1 MFRVLGVGHGGCT
14 YRDAMATRDTLGRLL
29 GPLLHEVRHSPSVC
43 LSALRAH
50 LGVGAV
56 ADIGGDDVERA
67 AADAPPVLVL
77 GGFLSHPFHYAPFE
91 SMLAR
96 LGYEVHHDA
105 AVNCR
110 RFRSHVDRLVARVD
124 AICARAG
131 KPLRIVGH
139 SLGGL
144 QAMALLAQRP
154 DAVTHV
160 VAVASPVAGGTP
172 WQPLQRAAERVLG
185 VRARDTR
192 LLRRLIEPYAARI
205 TTISTPHDPI
215 APPRV
220 CAVAGAGN
228 VVLSTVTA
236 ADRAVASHVGVIFM
250 PSALRVIVR
259 SLLRPCAPTTVVRR
273 AG

>member
-1 MFRVLGVGHGGCT
+1 
-14 YRDAMATRDTLGRLL
+14 MATRDTLGRLL

-43 LSALRAH
+43 LSALAAH
-50 LGVGAV
+50 LGFGAIADVGVTEADLVGA
-56 ADIGGDDVERA
+56 DMS
-67 AADAPPVLVL
+67 PVLVL

-91 SMLAR
+91 NMLAR

-105 AVNCR
+105 ALNCR
-110 RFRSHVDRLVARVD
+110 RFRAHVDRLVARVD
-124 AICARAG
+124 AICERAG
-131 KPLRIVGH
+131 KPVRIVGH

-144 QAMALLAQRP
+144 QAMAVLAERP
-154 DAVTHV
+154 DAVGQV

-172 WQPLQRAAERVLG
+172 WAPLQQAAERILG

-192 LLRRLIEPYAARI
+192 VLRRMIEPYAARI

-228 VVLSTVTA
+228 VVLSTVTS

-259 SLLRPCAPTTVVRR
+259 SLLRPCAQPAAVRR